1 MIENQASE
9 QNMVF
14 NELIFCSFLKPIL
27 FFPIFGANQF
37 RFSFREIARVVSLRK
52 PFGRITWAP
61 GVTFSRFFSNPRWC
75 VRGLSFKT
83 WRSSSVA
90 LRLLA
95 SPQASPSPWCSN
107 LSTLTV
113 VTKSRSF
120 SNDCCLKIK
129 KVLLTTFL
137 VSLFPV
143 IMAEI
148 VVNIFL
154 IAASMLLYNDATE
167 RRKNYLELWLIL
179 VVKNFSFPLT
189 VLCSDYS
196 WLVMMLS

>member
-1 MIENQASE
+1 MN
-9 QNMVF
+9 F
-14 NELIFCSFLKPIL
+14 HFLWPIL
-27 FFPIFGANQF
+27 FFRIIGDNQF
-37 RFSFREIARVVSLRK
+37 RFSFREIAWIVRLRNPSLHV
-52 PFGRITWAP
+52 PW
-61 GVTFSRFFSNPRWC
+61 FSEFFVIDSKFFSNPRWC